1 MNASKLSNASAA
13 PANSQRVFW
22 LTLLLV
28 WIAAPALFGQTAK
41 MVRLPE
47 LQASLQ
53 REQDRIQVINFW
65 ATWCG
70 PCIKELPLFEKLNAD
85 RKDVRVRLVSLD
97 MDLDPNPEKVRSFVA
112 RKKLQ
117 SEVLILDERNPNEWI
132 DQVEK
137 SWTGAI
143 PATLIINNKNGKR
156 KFVERALLEGELEKL
171 IAEIQ

>member
-1 MNASKLSNASAA
+1 MNTPQLSNASAF
-13 PANSQRVFW
+13 PAHSRRIVW
-22 LTLLLV
+22 LTVLV
-28 WIAAPALFGQTAK
+28 VWVASPALFGQTAK

-53 REQDRIQVINFW
+53 AEQDRIQVINFW

-117 SEVLILDERNPNEWI
+117 SEVIILDERNPNEWI
-132 DQVEK
+132 DKVEK
-137 SWTGAI
+137 SWSGAI

-171 IAEIQ
+171 IAEVQ

>member
-1 MNASKLSNASAA
+1 
-13 PANSQRVFW
+13 
-22 LTLLLV
+22 
-28 WIAAPALFGQTAK
+28 
-41 MVRLPE
+41 MVRLTE
-47 LQASLQ
+47 LHASIQ
-53 REQDRIQVINFW
+53 GEQDRIQVLNFW

-70 PCIKELPLFEKLNAD
+70 PCIKELPLLEKLHAD
-85 RKDVRVRLVSLD
+85 RKDVHVRLVSLD

-112 RKKLQ
+112 RKKLK

-132 DQVEK
+132 DKVDK
-137 SWTGAI
+137 SWSGAI